1 MIINK
6 KQFIIG
12 LVMLIVFTIVFI
24 GMMSPLL
31 NGKTLIQA
39 ADDLFNQLTKGST
52 YVIPKVL
59 NKAEKFEGTSFEV
72 AVKVESQ
79 EDIDKF
85 AKVFASGGARVSAQG
100 QEVVISGDLGRVAKA
115 ALADADV
122 EFKNNGA
129 QLQSKYGMES
139 REVLYYWWTGFKN
152 LGSQYKIENK
162 AAELSFVNDLMQKGI
177 EPAYNFE
184 GINAV
189 KVSEKTGIT
198 TFMLVFYVLY
208 TILYG
213 FAIMYLFEGL
223 GIVASSH
230 GEKAEV

>member
-1 MIINK
+1 
-6 KQFIIG
+6 
-12 LVMLIVFTIVFI
+12 
-24 GMMSPLL
+24 MMSPLL

-72 AVKVESQ
+72 SVKVESQ

-85 AKVFASGGARVSAQG
+85 TKVFAAGGARVAAQG
-100 QEVVISGDLGRVAKA
+100 QEVVINGDLGRVAKA

-152 LGSQYKIENK
+152 LSSQYKIENK
-162 AAELSFVNDLMQKGI
+162 ATELSFVNDLMQKGI

-189 KVSEKTGIT
+189 SVSEKSGIT